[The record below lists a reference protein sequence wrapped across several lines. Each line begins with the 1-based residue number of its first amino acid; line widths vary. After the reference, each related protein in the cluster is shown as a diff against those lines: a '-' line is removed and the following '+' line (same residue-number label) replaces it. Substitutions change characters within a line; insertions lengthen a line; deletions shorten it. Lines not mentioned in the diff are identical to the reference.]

1 MGRSVK
7 YLAALALGA
16 WVALP
21 VTACGAAARKSS
33 PAVGDAAAAE
43 ARYRAFHRTTL
54 APRLGA
60 ADRRRAEGLL
70 ERKPAVERVSCR
82 DARRTIAATDPP
94 PPLHGSL
101 AALERA
107 GDCWILRWDGLLG
120 LGLGAAVAPDGDVLL
135 AWWMPEG

>member
-1 MGRSVK
+1 MK
-7 YLAALALGA
+7 YATALALGA
-16 WVALP
+16 WLALP
-21 VTACGAAARKSS
+21 VAACGAGARKSS
-33 PAVGDAAAAE
+33 PAAGDAAAAE

-54 APRLGA
+54 APHLGA

-82 DARRTIAATDPP
+82 DARRAITTTDPP
-94 PPLHGSL
+94 PPLHGSF
-101 AALERA
+101 AALDRD

-120 LGLGAAVAPDGDVLL
+120 LGLGGAVAPDGAVLL